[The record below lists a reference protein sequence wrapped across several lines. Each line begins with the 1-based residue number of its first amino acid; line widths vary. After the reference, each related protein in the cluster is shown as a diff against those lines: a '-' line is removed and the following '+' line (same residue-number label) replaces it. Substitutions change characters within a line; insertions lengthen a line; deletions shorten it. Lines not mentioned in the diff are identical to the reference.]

1 MASKQQINTTLSSG
15 GFVQNKGLYNSQ
27 GQPVANAN
35 GNPSADLTPAQ
46 LRALEGDDGVTKTVG
61 YDNTR
66 TYRQS

>member
-15 GFVQNKGLYNSQ
+15 GFVQNRGLYNSQ

-46 LRALEGDDGVTKTVG
+46 LGAFCITPRKGKFQIET
-61 YDNTR
+61 NE
-66 TYRQS
+66 TY